1 MNYLSTEKRTAVLR
15 CLTEGCSMR
24 ATARITG
31 VDKNT
36 VSRVLV
42 QAGHVCSNFED
53 CVMQDLSCKRLQ
65 ADEIWSF
72 VYAKRKNLPYAVS
85 PPAEHAGDTWTWV
98 AMCADTKLIPT
109 WRVGTR
115 TLRAAKEFMRD
126 LKPRLKHRIQLTTD
140 GHAAYLEA
148 VEGAFGAGIDYA
160 QLIKVYR
167 GKVEDDDGE
176 LPAST
181 SFIEKRIVTGDPDE
195 DQISTSYIERQNLTM
210 RMQMR
215 RFTRRCNGF
224 SKKVENHACA
234 VALYTMH
241 YNFCRIHS
249 SLRVTPAMA
258 AGLTERVWE
267 LEDLAEM
274 IEDAII
280 QPGPRGPY
288 RKKTLAERLRVK
300 FPNPRE
306 QMNEHR
312 ERMGLQ
318 PLAEPMIP
326 YAPGAIARRERREDT
341 SDGHVS

>member
-1 MNYLSTEKRTAVLR
+1 MNYLPTEKRAAVLR
-15 CLTEGCSMR
+15 QLTEGTSLR
-24 ATARITG
+24 GTARITG

-36 VSRVLV
+36 VGRILV
-42 QAGHVCSNFED
+42 QAGHVCSDFED
-53 CVMQDLSCKRLQ
+53 RVMHDLPCKRLQ

-85 PPAEHAGDTWTWV
+85 PPPDHAGDTWTWV
-98 AMCADTKLIPT
+98 VMCADTKLIPT

-115 TLRAAKEFMRD
+115 TLRAAQDFMRD

-140 GHAAYLEA
+140 GHAAYVEA

-167 GKVEDDDGE
+167 GKVEDEDGE

-181 SFIEKRIVTGDPDE
+181 SFIEKRIITGDPDE
-195 DQISTSYIERQNLTM
+195 DHISTSYVERQNLTM
-210 RMQMR
+210 RMQIR
-215 RFTRRCNGF
+215 RFTRRTNGH

-249 SLRVTPAMA
+249 SLRITPAMA

-267 LEDLAEM
+267 LDDLAEM

-280 QPGPRGPY
+280 PPGPRGPY
-288 RKKTLAERLRVK
+288 RKKPLWEKLRARY
-300 FPNPRE
+300 PNPRE
-306 QMNEHR
+306 QINKHR
-312 ERMGLQ
+312 ERLGLP
-318 PLAEPMIP
+318 PLVETSVP
-326 YAPGAIARRERREDT
+326 YGSEAIARRER
-341 SDGHVS
+341 G